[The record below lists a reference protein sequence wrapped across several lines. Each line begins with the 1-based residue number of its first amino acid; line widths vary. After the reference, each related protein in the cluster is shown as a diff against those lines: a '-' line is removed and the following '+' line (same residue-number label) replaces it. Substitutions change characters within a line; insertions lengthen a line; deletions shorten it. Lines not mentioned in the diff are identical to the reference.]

1 MNPFKLHALPCI
13 PFFFGLRFFRIAM
26 RIFILILFF
35 GLISWSSE
43 PKEEM
48 QDPNFLVEELT
59 QELFLE
65 SVIHFEKKEGLQTR
79 LSSLKTD
86 LKSSKRNSKKELK
99 TLVEIGR
106 LNLEL
111 EELETNHDFNIS
123 KIRYVKGIEI
133 IKALYEKVLSLDHH
147 FSSVRTFSEIN
158 KITNPNQYPEF
169 GKLKE
174 HLEDKKS
181 KKAILPISDLLSQNI
196 LASFTQ
202 TIVNLSNSSLTENQ
216 KKDEIEQIECILDF
230 TLRMHNDL
238 NTIYFETTFLHSSN
252 ESIKQ
257 SIETLFSDYT
267 APISYLVDLP
277 TCRAEDDWAAMWDK
291 LNAFTANLESVSEQE
306 KYRLMVD
313 IEFSI
318 DRLIQFVNEYNGFIN
333 EGKKFYEKFS
343 VILNSYENE
352 EQCASSI
359 PIEYN
364 KLKDDINLAVEKF
377 SIAYKPVELNGSKMK
392 EVLYGINAYE

>member
-1 MNPFKLHALPCI
+1 MNPLKPHALPFSNL
-13 PFFFGLRFFRIAM
+13 PFSIRIFRVAM
-26 RIFILILFF
+26 RILILIFF
-35 GLISWSSE
+35 LGLVSWSSKSS
-43 PKEEM
+43 KETL
-48 QDPNFLVEELT
+48 DPNLLIKELT
-59 QELFLE
+59 HELAIE
-65 SVIHFEKKEGLQTR
+65 SVTHFSKIENLQKELKNLKEGL
-79 LSSLKTD
+79 KTSK
-86 LKSSKRNSKKELK
+86 KSSKKELK
-99 TLVEIGR
+99 MLVEIGR
-106 LNLEL
+106 LNLAL
-111 EELETNHDFNIS
+111 EEIETDHDFNVS

-147 FSSVRTFSEIN
+147 FSSVRTFSEIS

-174 HLEDKKS
+174 HLQDKKS

-196 LASFTQ
+196 MASFTQ
-202 TIVNLSNSSLTENQ
+202 IIINLSNSSLTEDQ
-216 KKDEIEQIECILDF
+216 KREEIEQIECILDF

-252 ESIKQ
+252 EGIKE

-267 APISYLVDLP
+267 APISYFVELP
-277 TCRAEDDWAAMWDK
+277 ECRAQDDWSSVWEK
-291 LNAFTANLESVSEQE
+291 LNAFTTELETSVEME
-306 KYRLMVD
+306 KYKMMID

-318 DRLIQFVNEYNGFIN
+318 DRLVQFINEYNRFID

-352 EQCASSI
+352 VHCSSSI

-377 SIAYKPVELNGSKMK
+377 SIAYKPIELNGSKMK